1 MGYEYLEAYTIW
13 IQLSNAFYNNYIQRI
28 CTLAQYSY
36 TNQNQDVL
44 HLLQVFGFLLFTMV
58 LDLELNYYMLY

>member
-28 CTLAQYSY
+28 CTLAKYPY

-44 HLLQVFGFLLFTMV
+44 HLLQVFLCQ
-58 LDLELNYYMLY
+58 EN